1 MRGSRLSFVLIVG
14 LAVVVVLAVLIGRT
28 ISEFVVEFTADR
40 TPTVQKP
47 DNAIEV
53 TFIYAPEFEKN
64 LNVEEIIT
72 EFNRAYARGRNPLT
86 GEALAS
92 GERPIW
98 ITGRSGS
105 SGTVHEGIINA
116 FIAPNNA
123 NVERPVLW
131 SPSVRHWLALVNY
144 QTGRRVF
151 DVEGA
156 PATALAPVVM
166 AIWESRL
173 NALRAKH
180 GAEIGWE
187 ELLAVFDNPQG
198 WNAYGLSGRPSVY
211 YGHTDPRISSTA
223 LSTLMAEFYASARYV
238 AGNRD
243 VSRLTLDQVNDERV
257 QAGVRRI
264 ENLIKHYSARTTEF
278 IEYIAQGP
286 DYLDFVALEEN
297 DLIFI
302 NLGKTQ
308 VQPPEK
314 LVALYPKEGT
324 FVHDHPFAIPNA
336 PWVSEEQRKAA
347 EVFTQYFLSP
357 AVQQKVLAAGFRP
370 ANRDVPLGY
379 PISPEVGVDPTQPK
393 TLLAVPDPAVIA
405 TVQRSWQLVKKQ
417 ADILLLVDTSGS
429 MREDDKL
436 RQAVEAMRVFLED
449 QPGKNNVGLM
459 RFDSEVEL
467 MVPIGPLES
476 NRERILA
483 AIDQLVARG
492 NTALYDAVIAAVEHL
507 QANSSPERIQAVLL
521 LSDGQDT
528 ASQKTSLNEV
538 VRAIQEVRNSRTP
551 ILVIP
556 VAYGRDADVNALNT
570 IGRASDTKVQPG
582 DAENIKKLLDVIGS
596 YF

>member
-1 MRGSRLSFVLIVG
+1 MRGSRLSFIVIVG
-14 LAVVVVLAVLIGRT
+14 LAVIVVLTVLIGRA
-28 ISEFVVEFTADR
+28 ISGFVVEFIADQS
-40 TPTVQKP
+40 PTVRKP

-64 LNVEEIIT
+64 LNVEEIIA
-72 EFNRAYARGRNPLT
+72 EFNRAYVRGRDPLT
-86 GEALAS
+86 GRALAT

-156 PATALAPVVM
+156 PATALAPVVI

-187 ELLAVFDNPQG
+187 ELLAVFDDPRG

-243 VSRLTLDQVNDERV
+243 VARLTLDHVNDERV
-257 QAGVRRI
+257 QASVRRI

-347 EVFTQYFLSP
+347 EVFTRYFLSP

-370 ANRDVPLGY
+370 ANRDMPLGY

-405 TVQRSWQLVKKQ
+405 AVQRSWQLVKKQ

-476 NRERILA
+476 NRERVLA

-528 ASQKTSLNEV
+528 ASQASLNQV
-538 VRAIQEVRNSRTP
+538 VRAIQAARNSRTP

-556 VAYGRDADVNALNT
+556 IAYGRDADVNALNT

>member
-1 MRGSRLSFVLIVG
+1 MKGSRLSFIVIVG
-14 LAVVVVLAVLIGRT
+14 LAVFVVLAVLIGRA
-28 ISEFVVEFTADR
+28 IGDLIADR
-40 TPTVQKP
+40 SPTVRKP

-53 TFIYAPEFEKN
+53 LFIYAPEFEKN
-64 LNVEEIIT
+64 LNVEEIIV

-86 GEALAS
+86 DQPLAV

-98 ITGRSGS
+98 IEGRSGS

-123 NVERPVLW
+123 NVARPTLW

-144 QTGRRVF
+144 QTGQRIF

-156 PATALAPVVM
+156 PATAVAPVVM

-180 GAEIGWE
+180 GPEVGWE
-187 ELLAVFDNPQG
+187 ELLAVFDNPRG

-243 VSRLTLDQVNDERV
+243 VARLTLDHVNDERV

-308 VQPPEK
+308 VKPPEK

-336 PWVSEEQRKAA
+336 PWVSEEQRRAA
-347 EVFTQYFLSP
+347 EVFTRYFLSP

-393 TLLAVPDPAVIA
+393 TLLAVPEPAVIA
-405 TVQRSWQLVKKQ
+405 AVQRSWQLVKKQ

-429 MREDDKL
+429 MREEGKL
-436 RQAVEAMRVFLED
+436 EQAIAAMRVFLED
-449 QPGKNNVGLM
+449 QPSKNNIGLM

-476 NRERILA
+476 NRERLLA
-483 AIDQLVARG
+483 AIDQLTARG
-492 NTALYDAVIAAVEHL
+492 NTALYNAVIAAIDYL
-507 QANSSPERIQAVLL
+507 RTSSSPERIQAILL

-528 ASQKTSLNEV
+528 ANQATLNQA
-538 VRAIQEVRNSRTP
+538 VRAIEEARNSRTP

-556 VAYGRDADVNALNT
+556 VAYGRDADVGALNT

-582 DAENIKKLLDVIGS
+582 DPENIKRLLDVLGS